1 MSSIFSERLAY
12 FFPPINISSNEYK
25 VFCVN
30 ALSIE
35 NGVVI
40 MQKSTNPFSRA
51 VMA

>member
-1 MSSIFSERLAY
+1 MLSIFSERWAY

-30 ALSIE
+30 VLSIE